1 LIISLLYFSPLC
13 GAGGGNNGLTAI
25 HTFSTNQSCT
35 HNALGLRVKYSLQS
49 KKMQTNHYNS
59 SLYLF
64 QIEQIENDLREGKI
78 DKAILFYQEIA
89 GNTLAEAKEIIDNWI
104 LPEDE
109 GFSETNIQERA
120 YLYFSEKGTLYAIK
134 FVKDIKKMSL
144 KGAIEYV
151 DDLLSKKKQP

>member
-1 LIISLLYFSPLC
+1 
-13 GAGGGNNGLTAI
+13 
-25 HTFSTNQSCT
+25 
-35 HNALGLRVKYSLQS
+35 
-49 KKMQTNHYNS
+49 MQTNHYNS